1 MNDSI
6 VMIPSNCILIAIG
19 GMWGELAIDSVCWR
33 RIVVA
38 MGNIYLLYLDCCLA
52 ELCSS

>member
-19 GMWGELAIDSVCWR
+19 GMWGKLAIDPVCWR